1 MNLTL
6 GLDQKNNI
14 CESLFGILL
23 PSFYASLK
31 LTGFSGFQDLIAHLN
46 ESVTATTTSNSAAN
60 TTNNQTPWTNDLNNN
75 NINKMLTHPCDITSN
90 SLSPSSPSSS
100 LRCSLLQSY
109 TLDLANYFQFC
120 TQIESNL
127 VYFDWLFGLFQPLIL
142 ALCSLFLLPAI
153 IVFFLYVSSL
163 FLFLT
168 KHWSKLKV
176 SLFHF
181 FKSFTNLLISLSFFV
196 YIFRLL
202 LFYFCF

>member
-181 FKSFTNLLISLSFFV
+181 FKVLLT
-196 YIFRLL
+196 Y
-202 LFYFCF
+202 